1 MKRKLLLNTIF
12 KALKIL
18 LIIIFWIMVWQIA
31 VWIVDLPLLF
41 PSPLDVMSKLKEL
54 LIDKSF
60 YLATLSSFGRIL
72 FGIIIGVFLGALMA
86 LVCSFSKIINDFF
99 LPFVSIVKST
109 PIVAFVFL
117 VNIFIGNEKTV
128 VVICA
133 LMVFPIIFA
142 NVFQGI
148 KSIDKDLSELCKVY
162 KIPFAKKLIV
172 LYLPTVMPYFIS
184 ALLSAVGLAWKAGIA
199 AEVLCTPKISI
210 GIEIFNSKQYIEYID
225 LFAWTFT
232 VVILSLIFEFVITKI
247 LKILSRKYF
256 SRLED
261 TNEN

>member
-99 LPFVSIVKST
+99 LHS
-109 PIVAFVFL
+109 
-117 VNIFIGNEKTV
+117 
-128 VVICA
+128 
-133 LMVFPIIFA
+133 
-142 NVFQGI
+142 FQ
-148 KSIDKDLSELCKVY
+148 L
-162 KIPFAKKLIV
+162 
-172 LYLPTVMPYFIS
+172 
-184 ALLSAVGLAWKAGIA
+184 
-199 AEVLCTPKISI
+199 
-210 GIEIFNSKQYIEYID
+210 
-225 LFAWTFT
+225 
-232 VVILSLIFEFVITKI
+232 
-247 LKILSRKYF
+247 
-256 SRLED
+256 
-261 TNEN
+261 